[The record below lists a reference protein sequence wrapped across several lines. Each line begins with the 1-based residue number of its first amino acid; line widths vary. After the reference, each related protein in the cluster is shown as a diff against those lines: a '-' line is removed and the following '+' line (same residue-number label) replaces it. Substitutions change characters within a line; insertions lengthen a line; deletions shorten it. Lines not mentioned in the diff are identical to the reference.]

1 VSSPDSCCYEGVRAR
16 AAFGAMPLPPVV
28 TSIMAGALLTL
39 MISAVPW
46 RLAGPAVFT
55 IDGGAIAA
63 AAKIWLGI
71 FPVSYVTLAG
81 VIGPIAFAVAATV
94 TGLGLLAGH
103 TGWSPGITASNLR
116 MIPSQET

>member
-1 VSSPDSCCYEGVRAR
+1 MAAATKACAR
-16 AAFGAMPLPPVV
+16 AAFGAMLLPPVV
-28 TSIMAGALLTL
+28 TRIMAGALLTL

-46 RLAGPAVFT
+46 RLAGLAVFT
-55 IDGGAIAA
+55 IGGGAAIAA